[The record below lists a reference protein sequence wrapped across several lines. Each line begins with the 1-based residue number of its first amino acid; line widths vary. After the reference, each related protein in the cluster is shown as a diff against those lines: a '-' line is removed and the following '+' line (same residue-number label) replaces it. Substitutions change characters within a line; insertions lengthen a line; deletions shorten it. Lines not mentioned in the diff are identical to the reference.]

1 MGRGDRLRAIRHR
14 KIGRIAMSFSRN
26 LFLGAAAAGALLLP
40 SAAFADVHSEIVNA
54 AEHAGYAAAAAD
66 IAGVHAHLHHALNC
80 LVGPGGNGF
89 DAKEI
94 NPCAH
99 AGNGIIPDTSD
110 AAKKA
115 GFEADADKARAGLA
129 DGNLASAQKT
139 AADLAATLKKG
150 E

>member
-1 MGRGDRLRAIRHR
+1 MPISR
-14 KIGRIAMSFSRN
+14 K
-26 LFLGAAAAGALLLP
+26 LYLGAAAALLFP
-40 SAAFADVHSEIVNA
+40 TAAFADAHSEIVNA

-80 LVGPGGNGF
+80 LVGPSGKGF

-115 GFEADADKARAGLA
+115 SFEAAAAKAREGIA
-129 DGNLASAQKT
+129 DNNLVTAKKT
-139 AADLAATLKKG
+139 AADLAATLKK
-150 E
+150 EE